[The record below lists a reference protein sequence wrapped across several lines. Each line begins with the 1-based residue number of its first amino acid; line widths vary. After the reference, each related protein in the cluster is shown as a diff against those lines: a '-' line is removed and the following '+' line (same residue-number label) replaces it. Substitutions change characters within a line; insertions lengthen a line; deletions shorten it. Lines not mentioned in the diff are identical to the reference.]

1 MLAGLYLCTPEI
13 GGVPVNSA
21 AYISNFAQ
29 HIENYIQ
36 FKCSIGYSESSYRV
50 RMKQFDRFCALH
62 FPDADSV
69 SEEIVRK
76 WSRLWN
82 GESENN
88 RIQRMV
94 ALKGLL
100 DYLNASSIRTYAI
113 PQGWIRKLRPSMPYL
128 YSTGELE
135 SFFQGA
141 DTLPASWRSKLREFI
156 APVIFR
162 MHFCCG
168 LRPQETVALRRRDV
182 DLEAGTLYIADSKAH
197 KDRLVPMSQDLCG
210 LCRKYDAIMSRQFP
224 GREYFFQRT
233 VENMPVTAEWQGD
246 LFRSCAKH
254 AGMDFPDRA
263 WPRVYDFRHNF
274 ATYVIRK
281 WIREGKNVSTMLPC
295 LSGYMGH
302 ASLNATAYYIHLV
315 PEHLTDT
322 GLTAWGCMPEV
333 PDYED

>member
-1 MLAGLYLCTPEI
+1 MPTGLHLCTPEI
-13 GGVPVNSA
+13 GGVPVNRT
-21 AYISNFAQ
+21 AYISNFAEL
-29 HIENYIQ
+29 IEKYIQ
-36 FKCSIGYSESSYRV
+36 FKCSIGYSERSYHV
-50 RMKQFDRFCALH
+50 RMKQFDRFCARRFL
-62 FPDADSV
+62 DADYI
-69 SEEIVRK
+69 SEEIVLE
-76 WSRLWN
+76 WSRLWD

-88 RIQRMV
+88 RINRMI

-100 DYLNASSIRTYAI
+100 DYLDASGIRTHII
-113 PQGWIRKLRPSMPYL
+113 PRGWIGKPRPNMPYL
-128 YSTGELE
+128 YSDEELE
-135 SFFQGA
+135 CFFQGA
-141 DTLPASWRSKLREFI
+141 DTLPPSGRSKLRELI

-182 DLEAGTLYIADSKAH
+182 DLQAGSLYIADSKAH
-197 KDRLVPMSQDLCG
+197 KDRLVPMSRDLCG
-210 LCRKYDAIMSRQFP
+210 LCRKYDAIMSRQFSE
-224 GREYFFQRT
+224 REYFFQRT
-233 VENMPVTAEWQGD
+233 AENMPVTAEWQGD

-254 AGMDFPDRA
+254 AGMDFPNNV

-274 ATYVIRK
+274 ATHVIRK
-281 WIREGKNVSTMLPC
+281 WIREGKNVSAMLPY

-302 ASLNATAYYIHLV
+302 ASLSATAYYIHLI